1 MVLNDRVYRIMKW
14 VNILAVPLAT
24 FLIGIVNAV
33 MTGNIEAIITAI
45 IGGAGTV
52 AGVIIKASD
61 TNYYK
66 MCEGAVIEEIP
77 VKEKEDR
84 E

>member
-1 MVLNDRVYRIMKW
+1 MVLNDKVYRIMKW

-33 MTGNIEAIITAI
+33 MTGNIESIITAI

-66 MCEGAVIEEIP
+66 SLPIV
-77 VKEKEDR
+77 EKEDK

>member
-1 MVLNDRVYRIMKW
+1 MILNDRVYQIMKW
-14 VNILAVPLAT
+14 VNILAVPLVT
-24 FLIGIVNAV
+24 FLVGIVNAV
-33 MTGNIEAIITAI
+33 MTGSIEAIITAI

-66 MCEGAVIEEIP
+66 LGEGAVIEEIP
-77 VKEKEDR
+77 VKEKEDK

>member
-1 MVLNDRVYRIMKW
+1 MVLNDKVYRIMKW

-24 FLIGIVNAV
+24 FIVGIVNAV

-52 AGVIIKASD
+52 AGVVIKASD

-66 MCEGAVIEEIP
+66 MVGSIP
-77 VKEKEDR
+77 VEEKDDVK
-84 E
+84 